1 MITYFHA
8 MGNTVYDYKLKS
20 IDGSEIDLSVYSGKK
35 ILLVNTAS
43 ACGLTPQ
50 YKQLEELYENYK
62 DKLVVIGL
70 PCNDF
75 AGQEPGNEKE
85 IAQFCETNFGIR
97 FPLTSKVKIKGDA
110 PDAIYKYLTSKA
122 LNGYSDSEVAWNFQ
136 KYLINENGMLTGV
149 FAPPV
154 DPLSEEILNAIEQ

>member
-1 MITYFHA
+1 MSK
-8 MGNTVYDYKLKS
+8 TVYDYKMSTIKGA
-20 IDGSEIDLSVYSGKK
+20 DFDLSDFKGKK

-62 DKLVVIGL
+62 DKLEVVGL

-75 AGQEPGNEKE
+75 AGQEPGSEQEIEK
-85 IAQFCETNFGIR
+85 FCEVNFGVT
-97 FPLTSKVKIKGDA
+97 FPLTSKVKIKGDDVA
-110 PDAIYKYLTSKA
+110 PIYQFLTKKE
-122 LNGYSDSEVAWNFQ
+122 LNGYADSEVMWNFQ
-136 KYLINENGMLTGV
+136 KYLIDENGHLIGV

-154 DPLSEEILNAIEQ
+154 EPLSEDILNVL